1 MNSISTVKVDVYHRV
16 KMNGSCNKTFVCLWI
31 GLCELTLSSMALST
45 DDMDILDIVSEREFN
60 CSSDVFSLSELE
72 PGSIAE
78 SELLPDSFSD
88 GG

>member
-1 MNSISTVKVDVYHRV
+1 
-16 KMNGSCNKTFVCLWI
+16 
-31 GLCELTLSSMALST
+31 MALST
-45 DDMDILDIVSEREFN
+45 DDIDILDIVSEREFN